1 MQPNPFSQHSRAA
14 AATRLVALAPWLLI
28 AGLAGSVATTSGCV
42 SAVSVGI
49 SLVGRV
55 VDDADVKNHAK
66 ELMGK
71 EVAAADERFGERL
84 DTLREVNG
92 LRTWHIYPVT
102 NLNLLGKDRYVV
114 EVRNNKIVA
123 ITRAETTS
131 DPKTDVPRA
140 LVIASTVNGKSPA
153 ECESE
158 LDMGKPLLTA
168 RSDSTGLL
176 SQTYDGRIIEELG
189 RAHYCVLRFD
199 EHEKCD
205 KVEFVGVGA
214 STEEEPM

>member
-1 MQPNPFSQHSRAA
+1 MQPNPLSQRGRAA
-14 AATRLVALAPWLLI
+14 VATRFVALAPWLLI
-28 AGLAGSVATTSGCV
+28 AGLAGSAATMSGCV

-55 VDDADVKNHAK
+55 VDDADVKDHAK

-71 EVAAADERFGERL
+71 DVAAADERFGERL

-92 LRTWHIYPVT
+92 PRTWHIYPVT

-114 EVRNNKIVA
+114 EVRNNKIIA

-131 DPKTDVPRA
+131 DFKTDVPRA
-140 LVIASTVNGKSPA
+140 LFIASVADGKSPA

-158 LDMGKPLLTA
+158 LDLGRPLLTA

-176 SQTYDGRIIEELG
+176 SQTYDGRIIEEFG
-189 RAHYCVLRFD
+189 RPHYCVLRFD
-199 EHEKCD
+199 EHEKCN

-214 STEEEPM
+214 STKEKPL